1 MSIEFYLAIWF
12 LISVI
17 SFWISIILKFSRKR
31 KLSREDR
38 KYFKKHFNQINIKL
52 SSKERI
58 IDYDKLYHKVLLWL
72 WYEWT
77 FWEILKQYPIEINDI
92 EIVWELH
99 KLRNKLVHDFDLLDE
114 RLLKQKANKYKKIL
128 SQIIK

>member
-92 EIVWELH
+92 ETIWELH

>member
-92 EIVWELH
+92 EKVWELH

-114 RLLKQKANKYKKIL
+114 RLLKQKANQYKKIL